1 MIIDKKDLSIEV
13 HGEMNRAFFTVKE
26 QNLAHI
32 FSILRGSLYSNKLS
46 AIIREYCTNAMDAH
60 VEAGIGDTPINITL
74 PSNFENLF
82 IVRDFGHGLSES
94 DIYNVFSSYGESTK
108 RGTNS
113 QVGML
118 GIGSKSAFCY
128 VESFVIKSNNNGE
141 AKTYNAYIDETGIGV
156 VSKVHEAPTEETGL
170 QIEIAIKRGDTW
182 TFNNEIQNTLRF
194 CNPTPSINKSGSK
207 IDLEPYN
214 FIVEND
220 KWAVGNWI
228 ESRVAVL
235 MGNIVYPVNLRACS
249 LDDDLYNVFSSNSH
263 EYKSLIIKANIGDVR
278 PSASRESLE
287 YDKQTCDFISKSL
300 HLIHSEMKSEVNKA
314 IANCNSV
321 YDARRVFRTIDN
333 AFKAF
338 GIIPEYD
345 GQKILT
351 SIVQLGKINIPYK
364 KECLDDGRW
373 TTSSKQAN
381 IVARDETYI
390 FVRYDNI
397 PRSSARERADLYCV
411 QNNIYRNDKIHIV
424 YLKSLDDYIDFYN
437 HPEIKGSNIIDLS
450 DVYLPKVRKSRTSTI
465 SVKSSAYQYQYSYR
479 EINSSFWSPVE
490 VDYVNDCKYYLPI
503 VRFEPI
509 GDIRNNH
516 EIDRAKSH
524 LKSLGLIVPNIYGIR
539 KADVP
544 KLGSGW
550 INFNDYVKRA
560 SQSIIITN
568 HNDIFN
574 GLAVKDCLSDTEFE
588 LLKNIRLAKQSH
600 IDFRNE
606 LFNCDR
612 YPNKQ
617 VQEAVYHFAYNGVKA
632 KSEQMREIKREIY
645 EEYPII
651 QILSRCSYL
660 TKDDVEI
667 VNQFIQG

>member
-1 MIIDKKDLSIEV
+1 MIIDKKDISIEV

-32 FSILRGSLYSNKLS
+32 FGILRGSLYSNKLS
-46 AIIREYCTNAMDAH
+46 AIIREYCTNAIDAH
-60 VEAGIGDTPINITL
+60 IEAGIGDTPIDIKL
-74 PSNFENLF
+74 PSNFDNLF
-82 IVRDFGHGLSES
+82 IVRDYGHGLSES

-128 VESFVIKSNNNGE
+128 VESFVIKSCNNGE
-141 AKTYNAYIDETGIGV
+141 MKTYNAYIDESGIGV
-156 VSKVHEAPTEETGL
+156 VSKVHEFPTEETGL
-170 QIEIAIKRGDTW
+170 QIEIAIKQSDIW
-182 TFNNEIQNTLRF
+182 ALSNEIQNTLRF
-194 CNPTPSINKSGSK
+194 CKPVPNINKSGSK
-207 IDLEPYN
+207 INLEPYK
-214 FIVEND
+214 FIVENE

-235 MGNIVYPVNLRACS
+235 MGNILYPVNLKACNM
-249 LDDDLYNVFSSNSH
+249 DDDLYRVFTNNSH

-300 HLIHSEMKSEVNKA
+300 QTIHSEMKSEVNKA
-314 IANCNSV
+314 IANCNSM

-345 GQKILT
+345 GQKIV
-351 SIVQLGKINIPYK
+351 SSVVQLGKINIPYK

-381 IVARDETYI
+381 IVAREETYI

-397 PRSSARERADLYCV
+397 PRSSARERADLYCN
-411 QNNIYRNDKIHIV
+411 QNNIYRNDTIHII
-424 YLKSLDDYIDFYN
+424 YLKSLDDYIDFCN
-437 HPEIKGSNIIDLS
+437 HPEIKGANIIDLS
-450 DVYLPKVRKSRTSTI
+450 EVYLPKVRKSRNSTV

-479 EINSSFWSPVE
+479 DINSTFWSPVE
-490 VDYVNDCKYYLPI
+490 VDFANDCKYYLPL
-503 VRFEPI
+503 VRFEPK
-509 GDIRNNH
+509 GNIRHNN
-516 EIDRAKSH
+516 EIDRIKSH
-524 LKSLGLIVPNIYGIR
+524 LKSLGLIVPNVYGIR
-539 KADVP
+539 RADVS

-550 INFNDYVKRA
+550 VDFNDYVKRA
-560 SQSIIITN
+560 SQSVIMVN
-568 HNDIFN
+568 HTDIFN
-574 GLAVKDCLSDTEFE
+574 GLAVKNCLSDAEFE
-588 LLKNIRLAKQSH
+588 LLKNIRLTKQSH

-606 LFNCDR
+606 LYNCDR
-612 YPNKQ
+612 YPVRQ
-617 VQEAVYHFAYNGVKA
+617 LQEAIHFFAYDDIKA
-632 KSEQMREIKREIY
+632 KSEQMRELKMEIY
-645 EEYPII
+645 QEHPI
-651 QILSRCSYL
+651 
-660 TKDDVEI
+660 VEI
-667 VNQFIQG
+667 LAVHISRKMM

>member
-1 MIIDKKDLSIEV
+1 MIIDKKDVSIEV

-60 VEAGIGDTPINITL
+60 IEAGIGDTPIDISL
-74 PSNFENLF
+74 PSSFENLF
-82 IVRDFGHGLSES
+82 IVRDYGHGLSES

-128 VESFVIKSNNNGE
+128 VESFVIKSCNNGE
-141 AKTYNAYIDETGIGV
+141 MKTYNAYIDETGIGV
-156 VSKVHEAPTEETGL
+156 VSKVHEAPTEESGL
-170 QIEIAIKRGDTW
+170 QIEIAIKRGDVW
-182 TFNNEIQNTLRF
+182 SLNNEIQNTLRF
-194 CNPTPSINKSGSK
+194 CNPIPNINKSGSK
-207 IDLEPYN
+207 ITLEPYN
-214 FIVEND
+214 YIVDNE

-228 ESRVAVL
+228 DSRVAIL
-235 MGNIVYPVNLRACS
+235 MGNIVYPVNLKACNM
-249 LDDDLYNVFSSNSH
+249 DDDLYKVFSSNSH
-263 EYKSLIIKANIGDVR
+263 EYKTLIIKANIGDVR

-287 YDKQTCDFISKSL
+287 YDKQTCDFISTSL
-300 HLIHSEMKSEVNKA
+300 RMIHTEMKSEVNKA
-314 IANCNSV
+314 IANCNSM

-345 GQKILT
+345 GQKIL
-351 SIVQLGKINIPYK
+351 SSVVQLGKINIPYK

-373 TTSSKQAN
+373 TTSGKQAN
-381 IVARDETYI
+381 IIARDETYI

-397 PRSSARERADLYCV
+397 PRSSARERADLYCN
-411 QNNIYRNDKIHIV
+411 QNNIYRNDTIHII
-424 YLKSLDDYIDFYN
+424 YLKSLDDYIDFCN
-437 HPEIKGSNIIDLS
+437 HTEIKGANIIDLS
-450 DVYLPKVRKSRTSTI
+450 EVYLPKVRKSRNSTV

-479 EINSSFWSPVE
+479 DINSTFWSPVE
-490 VDYVNDCKYYLPI
+490 VDFANDCKYYLPI

-509 GDIRNNH
+509 GNIRHNH
-516 EIDRAKSH
+516 EIDRYKSH
-524 LKSLGLIVPNIYGIR
+524 LKSLGLIVPNVYGIR

-550 INFNDYVKRA
+550 VDFNDYVKRA
-560 SQSIIITN
+560 SQSLITVN
-568 HNDIFN
+568 HIDIFN
-574 GLAVKDCLSDTEFE
+574 GLAVKNSLSDAEFE
-588 LLKNIRLAKQSH
+588 LLKNIRLTKQSH

-606 LFNCDR
+606 LYNCDR
-612 YPNKQ
+612 YPDRQ
-617 VQEAVYHFAYNGVKA
+617 LQEAIHFFAYNDIKA
-632 KSEQMREIKREIY
+632 KSEQMREIKMEIY
-645 EEYPII
+645 QEHPII
-651 QILSRCSYL
+651 EILSRCSYL
-660 TKDDVEI
+660 TKDDVEV